1 MPIRLSLVII
11 VLTAA
16 FARAQTT
23 RSAATQPASTQPA
36 NALEKIAAEMIPF
49 IDGVADTLKTVTDEA
64 TAKAALP
71 KLTQAAKDGAKLRD
85 ATQKAGKPA
94 DDVMAKV
101 MEKYGAQLR
110 ASSQRLLG
118 EVQRVRSDAALEKV
132 VGKAIDD
139 LQLFQASAEKD

>member
-1 MPIRLSLVII
+1 MPIRLSLVFI
-11 VLTAA
+11 VLTAVVA
-16 FARAQTT
+16 GAQTT
-23 RSAATQPASTQPA
+23 RSATQPASTQPA
-36 NALEKIAAEMIPF
+36 SALEKIAAEMIPF
-49 IDGVADTLKTVTDEA
+49 VDGVTDTLKTVKDEA